1 MNMDSPA
8 AYFHWGFVLISV
20 PNLIVI
26 GLMVLVFI
34 LAVLLPM
41 PGDRPRGGPRR

>member
-8 AYFHWGFVLISV
+8 PYIHWGFVLISV

-26 GLMVLVFI
+26 GVMILVFI

-41 PGDRPRGGPRR
+41 PGHRRRGGPRR